1 MPRVEEFDAFYT
13 STSEDVLRV
22 FYALTGDRAVARD
35 ATIDAYRRAWR
46 DWAKIRDHEPQR
58 YVRVEAWKA
67 QAVTRG
73 THPLRRRHEEDSD
86 TELLDALMDL
96 PSDDRR
102 LLVLM
107 TLGATDLDVAAREI
121 GVGDEEAIE
130 LVTTAITTLE
140 ASTGQTIDQL
150 ERRLNA
156 LGSVTSQLP
165 MPEPEQIRE
174 RATRG
179 HRFNTVAVAIAA
191 VVAIALG
198 SVALTD
204 GRPLTQ
210 LASDSYREKI
220 GAESHDLV
228 LDAQKISTDNLLT
241 TDQVSDLAPAASWS
255 IDSTEQDTDESD
267 ALTTCATDRFATD
280 DPLKV
285 FVRTFDNGGTPS
297 QRVTQSIEV
306 ARGVAQANEA
316 YLKAVDWYAGCD
328 LPRVQLTESYRVSR
342 PFGDVLILRLVDH
355 GAADRTMT
363 VGIGWSGT
371 VTSTIVHETDG
382 TAAPSIEDFALTISD
397 SFEKVCS
404 DSGGQCSDDPTAIP
418 ADPPPLA
425 EDPGFLGTVDLPAL
439 PGVTNPW
446 ASTEPEE
453 ATGNPASTT
462 CDQADFSA
470 AGGTA
475 TSRIFLAPDPDAETA
490 AVTFGLVESVGTFDT
505 PEAATAFVD
514 QVQAAINACPQNNL
528 AASVDQPL
536 AFGDTPDNRGAT
548 WALTLQVE
556 GGEPVTL
563 RTAIVQRGSAVA
575 QILFTPT
582 ATVDLSP
589 EGFTAVAQRAA
600 QRLIYAAPPA

>member
-1 MPRVEEFDAFYT
+1 MPRVDDFDAFYA

-35 ATIDAYRRAWR
+35 ATIDAYRHAWR
-46 DWAKIRDHEPQR
+46 DWSKIRTQDPQR
-58 YVRVEAWKA
+58 YVRIEAWKA

-86 TELLDALMDL
+86 TELLDALTAL

-140 ASTGQTIDQL
+140 QSTGQTIDEL

-156 LGSVTSQLP
+156 LGAVTSQLP
-165 MPEPEQIRE
+165 MPEAEQIRE
-174 RATRG
+174 RAARG
-179 HRFNTVAVAIAA
+179 HRFNTIAVVLVAVVGI
-191 VVAIALG
+191 VLG

-228 LDAQKISTDNLLT
+228 LDAQKITTDNLLT
-241 TDQVSDLAPAASWS
+241 TAQVTDLAPSASWS
-255 IDSTEQDTDESD
+255 IDATEEDTDETEP
-267 ALTTCATDRFATD
+267 LTTCATDRFATT

-285 FVRTFDNGGTPS
+285 FVRTFEAGGDANE
-297 QRVTQSIEV
+297 RVTQSIEV
-306 ARGVAQANEA
+306 ARGVAPANEA
-316 YLKAVDWYAGCD
+316 YLKAVDWYAGCE
-328 LPRVQLTESYRVSR
+328 LPRVQLTESYRVPR

-355 GAADRTMT
+355 NDPNRTLT

-371 VTSTIVHETDG
+371 VTSTIIHQTDG
-382 TAAPSIEDFALTISD
+382 ADAPTIEDFARTISD

-404 DSGGQCSDDPTAIP
+404 DSGGQCSEDPTALP
-418 ADPPPLA
+418 ADPPPLP
-425 EDPGFLGTVDLPAL
+425 EDPGFLGTIDLPAL
-439 PGVTNPW
+439 AGVENPW
-446 ASTEPEE
+446 ASTEPDDT
-453 ATGNPASTT
+453 ATNPASTT
-462 CDQADFSA
+462 CDQADFA
-470 AGGTA
+470 ASGGTSSA
-475 TSRIFLAPDPDAETA
+475 RIFLAPDAQGA
-490 AVTFGLVESVGTFDT
+490 ATPFGLVESVGTFPT
-505 PEAATAFVD
+505 AEAATAFVD
-514 QVQAAINACPQNNL
+514 QVQAAMNACPQTNL
-528 AASVDQPL
+528 AAAVGEQL
-536 AFGDTPDNRGAT
+536 TFGDTPDYRGAT

-563 RTAIVQRGSAVA
+563 RSAIVQRGTSVA
-575 QILFTPT
+575 QILFTP
-582 ATVDLSP
+582 AAGVDFGP
-589 EGFTAVAQRAA
+589 EAFTETAQRAT